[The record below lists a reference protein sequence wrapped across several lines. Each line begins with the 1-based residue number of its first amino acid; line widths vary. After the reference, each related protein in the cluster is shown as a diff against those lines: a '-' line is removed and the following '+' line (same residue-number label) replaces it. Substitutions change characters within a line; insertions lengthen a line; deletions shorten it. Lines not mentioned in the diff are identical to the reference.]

1 MNEYWKKRN
10 SELLKIHAQKAD
22 DIERELIKEY
32 ERSLNGIKKEIET
45 FYARYAGENGISM
58 AEARK
63 QLSRDELKG
72 FKLSLEEFREK
83 ALDNA
88 DGKWTTMLDNE
99 YMRSRVSRLE
109 ALKYQMR
116 GEVELL
122 KQKQEDKFSTS
133 LKKAYSDTYYTTNKH
148 IADSVDYAVNFAKFD
163 RDTVKNAIY
172 DKWLDGSNF
181 SDRIWNDKQKLLRE
195 LNTNLVHGITRGDS
209 PDKMIK
215 NISARMNVSKSR
227 SAALYQT
234 EYTHIMVDARLRS
247 IMDAGCDEYE
257 IDENMDS
264 DICDE
269 CASMHGKHF
278 KLSEYQQGITA
289 PPFHTRCRG
298 TITGYFVEEEETLE
312 NVEDTDTM
320 SLSKVFDEDGVRCKC
335 NPVKNHNGIYT
346 QTNSKNAQNTIKFVI
361 DTKNSIDLLGDVSEI
376 VIAKSIKGI
385 AAYSHKN
392 NRLYINEKLTDESFL
407 NEMLKD
413 GYFVAENKLDV
424 LWHEMFHKKHWDFVL
439 TNGGESNKMN
449 IESELRKYVKE
460 QQRLDYS
467 YVSNTVSRNAK
478 DGLKREG
485 NRQLNELIAE
495 VLLQEKKGIVKDKR
509 LLELVKRC
517 VK

>member
-172 DKWLDGSNF
+172 EKWLDG
-181 SDRIWNDKQKLLRE
+181 
-195 LNTNLVHGITRGDS
+195 
-209 PDKMIK
+209 
-215 NISARMNVSKSR
+215 RMNVSKSR